1 MFDQRNEGIFFGI
14 RHDNPNHWWL
24 VHTHAGRC
32 THIHSY
38 FLFLLEED
46 SKISLRHFHF
56 STPTSGLSLPISLS
70 LRLWLFNS
78 ILWESHTRT
87 PLTHPHTCS
96 HAHTFT
102 LFHLSSAVSRLS
114 PPVPQRQ
121 TCLCFLI
128 QYAPSN
134 VLWIITESDMKHKE
148 NSPLKTHV
156 DCFPPFLSCWMSLNV
171 CYLFLFLIKKEIL
184 LGNQ

>member
-1 MFDQRNEGIFFGI
+1 MTGTY
-14 RHDNPNHWWL
+14 
-24 VHTHAGRC
+24 THAGRC

-78 ILWESHTRT
+78 ILCESHTRT

-156 DCFPPFLSCWMSLNV
+156 DCFPPFFLSRWMSLNV
-171 CYLFLFLIKKEIL
+171 CYLFLFLIKKKFY
-184 LGNQ
+184 